1 MVPQSMTRGLRRWPE
16 DSCAILRSMSDWTI
30 SGPDAGLRLDKFLAT
45 ADRLGSRGK
54 AAAALERG
62 KVYLNGVEA
71 VMKDASRL
79 LVEGD
84 HVRVWMDRPGSARA
98 RPRTGIVGD
107 LDVIFE
113 DDRLIV
119 VNKPAGLLSVP
130 LERNPGIPSVYDQ
143 IEERFRPYGK
153 LRPLVVHRIDQD
165 TSGLVVFA
173 KDPDAQERLKEQ
185 FKRREPERIYR
196 AVVYGIPDPPE
207 GTWRDFLAWD
217 EKRLIQKI
225 THPKDRQASEAI
237 SFYRTLEPLRGA
249 SLIEVKLRTGRR
261 NQVRIQARLRG
272 HTLVGEKRY
281 VYGPDTLRPIAFPRH
296 ALHAYR
302 LAFRHP
308 DDGRQLELVAE
319 PPADFRE
326 LISRLRAKASR

>member
-1 MVPQSMTRGLRRWPE
+1 MTQPAL
-16 DSCAILRSMSDWTI
+16 SCHPVTEWKTAAS
-30 SGPDAGLRLDKFLAT
+30 DAGTRLDKFLAA

-62 KVYLNGVEA
+62 KIYVNGEEA
-71 VMKDASRL
+71 LMRDASRAL
-79 LVEGD
+79 AEGD
-84 HVRVWMDRPGSARA
+84 HVRFWVDRPGSAKS
-98 RPRTGIVGD
+98 RPRVGVVGD
-107 LDVIFE
+107 LDVVYE

-143 IEERFRPYGK
+143 VEERFRPFGK
-153 LRPLVVHRIDQD
+153 MRPLVVHRIDQD

-173 KDPDAQERLKEQ
+173 KDEEAQTRLKEQ
-185 FKRREPERIYR
+185 FKRREPDRLYR
-196 AVVYGIPDPPE
+196 AVVYGTPDPPE
-207 GTWRDFLAWD
+207 GTWRDYLAWD

-225 THPKDRQASEAI
+225 THPKDRRASEAI
-237 SFYRTLEPLRGA
+237 SYYRTVEPLRGA
-249 SLIEVKLRTGRR
+249 TLIEVKLGSGRR

-272 HTLVGEKRY
+272 HTLVGERRY
-281 VYGPDTLRPIAFPRH
+281 VFGPDSLRPIDFPRH

-308 DDGRQLELVAE
+308 EHGRPLELVAE

-326 LISRLRAKASR
+326 LISRLRLRAR

>member
-1 MVPQSMTRGLRRWPE
+1 VASAFRRKIR
-16 DSCAILRSMSDWTI
+16 CAILQSVSEWTV
-30 SGPDAGLRLDKFLAT
+30 SGAEAGLRLDKFLA
-45 ADRLGSRGK
+45 AAGRLGSRGK

-62 KVYLNGVEA
+62 KIYVNGEEA
-71 VMKDASRL
+71 VMKDAARL
-79 LVEGD
+79 LAEGD
-84 HVRVWMDRPGSARA
+84 QVRVWMDRPGSARS

-107 LDVIFE
+107 LDIVFE

-143 IEERFRPYGK
+143 IEERLRPYGK
-153 LRPLVVHRIDQD
+153 MRPLVVHRIDQD

-173 KDPDAQERLKEQ
+173 KDDDAREQLKEQ

-196 AVVYGIPDPPE
+196 AVVYGTPEPAE

-225 THPKDRQASEAI
+225 THPKDRNASEAI
-237 SFYRTLEPLRGA
+237 SYYRTLETFRGA
-249 SLIEVKLRTGRR
+249 SLIEVKLGTGRR

-281 VYGPDTLRPIAFPRH
+281 VYGPDTLRPIQFSRH

-308 DDGRQLELVAE
+308 DDDRQLEVTAE

-326 LISRLRAKASR
+326 LISRLRSKASR